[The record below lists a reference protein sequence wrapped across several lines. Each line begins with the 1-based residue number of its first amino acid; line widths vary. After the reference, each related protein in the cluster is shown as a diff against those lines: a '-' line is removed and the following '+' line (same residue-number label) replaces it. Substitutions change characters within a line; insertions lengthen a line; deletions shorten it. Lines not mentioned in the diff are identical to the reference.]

1 MGPDRANVSIKRLGN
16 ANLGSIFEVN
26 RWLRAVLTTG
36 PSSDL
41 ILRVLNRGLTKRK
54 LLLRIKALPSPSRVG
69 LVGEVRRLLAVGE
82 LGQLGLLSSLSET
95 IVIAVV
101 LHLFLSI

>member
-1 MGPDRANVSIKRLGN
+1 MPNRANVRIERLGD
-16 ANLGSIFEVN
+16 ANLGSVFEVN
-26 RWLRAVLTTG
+26 GWMRAMLTTR
-36 PSSDL
+36 PCSDL
-41 ILRVLNRGLTKRK
+41 ILRVLNSGLTKRK
-54 LLLRIKALPSPSRVG
+54 LFLRIEALPSPRRVG

-101 LHLFLSI
+101 LHFFLSA